1 MARIKG
7 HNIRPFLK
15 YYEPV
20 SYNRDELFKDHL
32 RSKRA
37 TNQEQIPI
45 QLQIFGYNRKYELS
59 LRRDKSVFTDDFK
72 VLSDDTFVP
81 MDISF
86 VYSGKLKA
94 SELEWPDK
102 ALIPVFWRGL
112 ADHVKDAL
120 ATRKIPAT
128 LEEPIAV
135 STRIDFRFNE
145 RRLERA
151 QCRQRLRLAPSFA
164 IPLESLVQA
173 SEPHEAMEVS

>member
-86 VYSGKLKA
+86 VYSGKLKDE
-94 SELEWPDK
+94 SYDT
-102 ALIPVFWRGL
+102 
-112 ADHVKDAL
+112 AL
-120 ATRKIPAT
+120 AQESALRNYAT
-128 LEEPIAV
+128 
-135 STRIDFRFNE
+135 
-145 RRLERA
+145 
-151 QCRQRLRLAPSFA
+151 APQSA
-164 IPLESLVQA
+164 SHQQAPVHLNGQDIESLRPEGMGNPTITSLKRN
-173 SEPHEAMEVS
+173 SERPLLKIARQSIIISI